1 MPNKDEK
8 EFKDLLGELN
18 FFNKLAEK
26 GKGLFK
32 SRDKAL
38 THPEDCPCKDCKT
51 KKALE
56 ISLFTKDDLQNW
68 RGGYWLIKIGKQEK
82 RS

>member
-32 SRDKAL
+32 SRGKAL
-38 THPEDCPCKDCKT
+38 THPEHCPCEECET
-51 KKALE
+51 KKALDVY
-56 ISLFTKDDLQNW
+56 LVTKDDIRKW
-68 RGGYWLIKIGKQEK
+68 RGGLG
-82 RS
+82 